1 MGFQVIKLLDSLNNV
16 VIVGGIVP
24 KGAYAGGT
32 DYAVGD
38 MVTYTDGNSYV
49 MYVDA
54 TAGTAPTDA
63 TKWMVVAQKGATG
76 DAGADSTVAGPQ
88 GDPGA
93 AGADGLPVELQ
104 SNDPYLQWRVSGDPD
119 WINLIALTEITGP
132 QGETGPAGP
141 AGYTHP
147 NHSGEVTSIADG
159 ATTITS
165 DAVTNTKLANMAVNT
180 IKGRITA
187 GTGDPEDLSAANVR
201 SIINVADG
209 ANAYTHPNH
218 SGDVTSSGDGATTI
232 ANDSVTYAKMQNV
245 STTSR
250 VLGRI
255 TSGSGDVEELTGAN
269 IRTISS
275 TAEASGFAKITVSS
289 SAPGSPATGDLWV
302 DTSG

>member
-63 TKWMVVAQKGATG
+63 TKWMVVAEKGATG
-76 DAGADSTVAGPQ
+76 DAGADSTVEGPQ

-93 AGADGLPVELQ
+93 AGADGSPVELQ

-132 QGETGPAGP
+132 T
-141 AGYTHP
+141 
-147 NHSGEVTSIADG
+147 G
-159 ATTITS
+159 ATGATGSAGANGLVQSVHGVSQATIVLTQDDVGDGTTYKQYSGTEKTKLGNISVTQAVDLDTIES
-165 DAVTNTKLANMAVNT
+165 DTATNNAKVTNA
-180 IKGRITA
+180 
-187 GTGDPEDLSAANVR
+187 
-201 SIINVADG
+201 
-209 ANAYTHPNH
+209 THT
-218 SGDVTSSGDGATTI
+218 GDVTGSGALTI
-232 ANDSVTYAKMQNV
+232 ANDAVTYAKMQNV
-245 STTSR
+245 SATSR

-275 TAEASGFAKITVSS
+275 TPEASGFAKITVAS
-289 SAPGSPATGDLWV
+289 SAPGSPATGDLWI
-302 DTSG
+302 DTT